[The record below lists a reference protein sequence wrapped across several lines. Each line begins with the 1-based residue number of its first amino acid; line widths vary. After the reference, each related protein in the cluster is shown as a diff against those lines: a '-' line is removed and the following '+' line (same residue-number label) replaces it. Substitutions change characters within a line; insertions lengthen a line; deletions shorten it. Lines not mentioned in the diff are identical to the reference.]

1 MASEPEAEAVDW
13 QSIKSLVFGG
23 GVKQTVLDR
32 WLQPFTFSSQEPA
45 ALVQGAGGPC
55 AVIAPLQAFLLKA
68 SLEKGISSLSNL
80 GKETV
85 RGLMVHAMVEVLS
98 KCKTTDSA
106 PLVLARVT
114 PEIAEAMSEQQ
125 DDHQAKRARHEVS
138 ADVDTLHTILSVE
151 RHHDVV
157 SLTTRLEE
165 NWEEL
170 FGTQY
175 DIIAFLYSVVLTKG
189 PQNVITERGDADES
203 LIDPIHGHGSQSLIN
218 LLLTGNA
225 TQNVFDGTK
234 DLCGLQLQGIEK
246 QASVG
251 FLSYLECLRYL
262 EVGNHLKCP
271 SWPVWVLG
279 SETHL
284 TVLFS
289 RQLSLVAPPSPRE
302 AAVSAF
308 TALDTDQS
316 GFIPGTSLA
325 TLMQN
330 LGLFAEEEYV
340 ELMRSKMDSEGLGII
355 LVHQFLEEFY
365 PDSALTSCPD
375 SFTLHHYN
383 GLVRGEGA
391 VVKFRHG
398 EAVRLEGVSGSA
410 EGNPLLQTL
419 QTKWKNLAVDWDGS
433 LPSII

>member
-1 MASEPEAEAVDW
+1 MASGVDEVDW
-13 QSIKSLVFGG
+13 HSIKSLVFGG

-32 WLQPFTFSSQEPA
+32 WLQPFTFSPQEPA

-55 AVIAPLQAFLLKA
+55 AVLAPLQAFLLKA
-68 SLEKGISSLSNL
+68 SLEKGILSLASL

-85 RGLMVHAMVEVLS
+85 RGLMVHAMVEVLG
-98 KCKTTDSA
+98 KCRSSDTV
-106 PLVLARVT
+106 PLILARVT
-114 PEIAEAMSEQQ
+114 QDVAEAMSEQEN
-125 DDHQAKRARHEVS
+125 DHQAKRARQEVS
-138 ADVDTLHTILSVE
+138 ADVDTLHTILTVE
-151 RHHDVV
+151 SHEDAA

-165 NWEEL
+165 CWEEL

-175 DIIAFLYSVVLTKG
+175 DVIAFLYSIVLTKG
-189 PQNVITERGDADES
+189 PHAVIAERGDADES

-218 LLLTGNA
+218 LLLTGSA

-234 DLCGLQLQGIEK
+234 DLCGLQLQGIDK

-262 EVGNHLKCP
+262 EVGDHLKSP
-271 SWPVWVLG
+271 SWPIWVLG

-302 AAVSAF
+302 AAASAF

-316 GFIPGTSLA
+316 GFIPSTSLA

-330 LGLFAEEEYV
+330 LNLFAEEEYV
-340 ELMRSKMDSEGLGII
+340 ELMRAKMDSEGLGII
-355 LVHQFLEEFY
+355 LIHQFLEEFY

-375 SFTLHHYN
+375 SFTLYHYN

-391 VVKFRHG
+391 VVRFRKG

-419 QTKWKNLAVDWDGS
+419 QTKWKNLAVDWDGG